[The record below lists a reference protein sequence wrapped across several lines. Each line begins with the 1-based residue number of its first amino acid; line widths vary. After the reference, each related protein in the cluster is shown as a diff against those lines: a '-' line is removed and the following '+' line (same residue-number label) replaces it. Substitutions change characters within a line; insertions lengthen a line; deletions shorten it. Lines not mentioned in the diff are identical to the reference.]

1 MSALRPTE
9 FHTISDLQQQVR
21 LERMLAAR
29 RAAEAA
35 REARYRQLPTPA
47 QPEPVNFCAEPED
60 SDPPLKW
67 MLLWAA
73 LAIPGWALFG
83 WGVVALVRWLV

>member
-9 FHTISDLQQQVR
+9 FHTISDLQQQAR

-29 RAAEAA
+29 RAKELA
-35 REARYRQLPTPA
+35 REARYAETITSGV
-47 QPEPVNFCAEPED
+47 VNVSAEDEED

-67 MLLWAA
+67 MLLLAA

-83 WGVVALVRWLV
+83 WGVVALVRWLA